1 MRFFNTAG
9 PINTNDHYCIPP
21 LTRFN
26 LEQMMTL
33 IQQKK
38 YFVLHAPRQVGKT
51 SYLLALTEYL
61 NQQAEYRALY
71 VNVEEAQ
78 AVREDIEAA
87 MRMITNR
94 IASDARDFLKDR
106 FPLEVKSQI
115 LASSAGDAL
124 GELLTQWSEN
134 SEKPL
139 ILLIDEIDALVG
151 DTLISVLRLLRA
163 GYYKRPE
170 CCP

>member
-1 MRFFNTAG
+1 MF
-9 PINTNDHYCIPP
+9 
-21 LTRFN
+21 
-26 LEQMMTL
+26 
-33 IQQKK
+33 
-38 YFVLHAPRQVGKT
+38 HAPRQAGKT

-94 IASDARDFLKDR
+94 IASDARDLLKDR

-115 LASSAGDAL
+115 LESLLATHWANCSLNGQKQRKASDF
-124 GELLTQWSEN
+124 
-134 SEKPL
+134 
-139 ILLIDEIDALVG
+139 ID
-151 DTLISVLRLLRA
+151 
-163 GYYKRPE
+163 
-170 CCP
+170 

>member
-78 AVREDIEAA
+78 AVR
-87 MRMITNR
+87 R
-94 IASDARDFLKDR
+94 
-106 FPLEVKSQI
+106 
-115 LASSAGDAL
+115 
-124 GELLTQWSEN
+124 
-134 SEKPL
+134 
-139 ILLIDEIDALVG
+139 
-151 DTLISVLRLLRA
+151 
-163 GYYKRPE
+163 
-170 CCP
+170 